1 MAYWKLVD
9 AYELGYVYECPSCNR
24 HIDVYQK
31 WKDLPDE
38 CPYCGAKFKEV
49 LK

>member
-9 AYELGYVYECPSCNR
+9 AYELGYVYECPDCNR

-31 WKDLPDE
+31 GKDLPDE